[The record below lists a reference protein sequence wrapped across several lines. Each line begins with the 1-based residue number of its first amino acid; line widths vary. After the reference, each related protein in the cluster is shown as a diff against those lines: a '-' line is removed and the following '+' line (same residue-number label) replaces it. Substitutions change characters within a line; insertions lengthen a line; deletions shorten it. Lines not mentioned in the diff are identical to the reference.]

1 MAVRNMKVGG
11 IMDCVVS
18 DDVVVIVVIDGGGR
32 LSLLLFSM
40 RVI

>member
-11 IMDCVVS
+11 IMHCLVS

-32 LSLLLFSM
+32 NMWLSLLLFQ
-40 RVI
+40 